1 MIEKEEDKGKIGMI
15 IMILAILMIVALI
28 GPHFYFAYN
37 KHLQDEREI
46 DYLREVIY
54 ERNVTKEYRQGWL
67 DCVNELHDFRTKD
80 TNVTSACI
88 R

>member
-1 MIEKEEDKGKIGMI
+1 MEEKQEKSNVGMTI
-15 IMILAILMIVALI
+15 IILAVLMTVALI

-37 KHLQDEREI
+37 EHLQDEREI

-88 R
+88 N